1 MAAVVETVDGVRG
14 ILVKCGLGQP
24 SSRAFCAGVT
34 AAGLLYIAGKP
45 AAAFRED
52 GSMRPFS
59 LLSQELDATTTHFL
73 LLPSMVALAT
83 FLFT

>member
-1 MAAVVETVDGVRG
+1 MTTVETVDGLRG
-14 ILVKCGLGQP
+14 VLVKCGLGQP

-45 AAAFRED
+45 DAAFRED
-52 GSMRPFS
+52 GTIKPFS

-73 LLPSMVALAT
+73 LLPPAVAIAVY
-83 FLFT
+83 LFT